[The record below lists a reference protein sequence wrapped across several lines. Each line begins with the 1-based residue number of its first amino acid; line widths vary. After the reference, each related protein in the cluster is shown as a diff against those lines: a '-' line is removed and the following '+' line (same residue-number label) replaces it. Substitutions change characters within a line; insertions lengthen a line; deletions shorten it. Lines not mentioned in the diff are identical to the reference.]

1 MKKSTLRNYAAL
13 IAGTGAAVKPGQEV
27 VIQAELD
34 QPEFVKMVAE
44 ECYKLGAAN
53 VEVQWSYQ
61 PMVPVNV
68 KYRSEEILGKVEKWE
83 KERFLH
89 RLDVLPA
96 MIYLLSE
103 DPDGMSGID
112 HEKYAAAIQSRSKV
126 IKPIRDK
133 MENRYQWCIAA
144 VPGKAWA
151 KKVFP
156 EMRVGAAMKAL
167 WDAILYTSRADGPD
181 PSAAWAE
188 HNKNLAAR
196 CDYLN
201 SIGAKSLEYSAGNGT
216 SLSVELIPG
225 AKFMAG
231 GEYTT
236 AGNYFNP
243 NIPSEE
249 VFITPKRGAAEGIVY
264 SSKPLSYQSQL
275 IDNFSVTFEG
285 GKVKSVSAEKNQA
298 LLETLVAMDEGASYL
313 GECALVPV
321 ESPINQSGILFYN
334 TLFDENAA
342 CHLALGRGFS
352 NCLPGF
358 ENMSQDE
365 LLAAGINDSMI
376 HEDFMIGTDDL
387 SIDALCA
394 DGVRRE
400 IFRNGTWAFEV

>member
-1 MKKSTLRNYAAL
+1 MKKSTLRNYASL
-13 IAGTGAAVKPGQEV
+13 IAGTGVNVKPGQEV
-27 VIQAELD
+27 VIQADLD

-44 ECYKLGAAN
+44 ECYKAGAAN

-61 PMVPVNV
+61 PLVPVNV
-68 KYRSEEILGKVEKWE
+68 KYRSDKILGKVEKWE
-83 KERFLH
+83 KERLLH
-89 RLDVLPA
+89 RLKTLPA

-103 DPDGMSGID
+103 DPDGMAGID
-112 HEKYAAAIQSRSKV
+112 HGKYAAAIQSRSKV

-156 EMRVGAAMKAL
+156 EMREEAAVKAL

-181 PSAAWAE
+181 PAAEWAK
-188 HNKNLAAR
+188 HNKELAAR

-201 SIGAKSLEYSAGNGT
+201 SIGARSLEYSAGNGT
-216 SLSVELIPG
+216 SLSVGLIDG

-249 VFITPKRGAAEGIVY
+249 VFITPKRGAAEGVVY

-285 GKVKSVSAEKNQA
+285 GRVKSVSAEKNQP

-321 ESPINQSGILFYN
+321 ESPINRSGILFYN

-352 NCLPGF
+352 NCLNGF
-358 ENMSQDE
+358 EDMSQDE

-387 SIDALCA
+387 SIDALCS